1 MSQGGD
7 TVARTARVPRI
18 ETREDPVVGLL
29 GYLRVA
35 AVQTDARGRILHV
48 NDSARTLF
56 GRGVDEL
63 NGERLSALARFR
75 KGDVERLR
83 VMVERPTTQRETLT
97 LRFTGGSG
105 RTYRV
110 EVDAVDDPRN
120 DRRRL
125 LFFYDVT
132 ELHELRRL
140 RESLSR
146 AIARWR
152 SAIGERPPISSA
164 PQSVASSPAARPT
177 EEDERQR
184 IRAALRAAGQNRS
197 EAARL
202 LGISRATFYRR
213 LGALGIAPDEEAG

>member
-1 MSQGGD
+1 
-7 TVARTARVPRI
+7 
-18 ETREDPVVGLL
+18 VVGLL

-35 AVQTDARGRILHV
+35 AVMTDGRGRIQHV
-48 NDSARTLF
+48 NEAARTLF
-56 GRGVDEL
+56 GRGGEEL
-63 NGERLSALARFR
+63 SNERLSSLARFR

-83 VMVERPTTQRETLT
+83 VMAERPGDERETLT

-110 EVDAVDDPRN
+110 EVDAIDDPRN

-140 RESLSR
+140 RESVSR

-152 SAIGERPPISSA
+152 SSIGERPPIASA
-164 PQSVASSPAARPT
+164 PQTVAATPAARPT

-184 IRAALRAAGQNRS
+184 IRAALRAAGGNRS

-213 LGALGIAPDEEAG
+213 LGALGIAPDDDAAI